1 MKKTVLI
8 IDDDYFV
15 RTLLNF
21 LLKDHFEVVAI
32 ENGFKAMQWLDKGNI
47 PDLILSDVDMP
58 QFDGIHLLNQLRR
71 SGYYRMLPVLILSG
85 HIDPEVKLQCMQAG
99 ATAYITKP
107 FNPPDLLNLI
117 NHSIQ
122 DAAAEEEISYS
133 NNRKQHA

>member
-21 LLKDHFEVVAI
+21 LLKDHFDVVAK
-32 ENGFKAMQWLDKGNI
+32 ENGFSAMLWLDKGNI

-58 QFDGIHLLNQLRR
+58 QFDGISLLNQLRK

-85 HIDPEVKLQCMQAG
+85 HTEPDIKKQCMLAG
-99 ATAYITKP
+99 ATEFITKP
-107 FNPPDLLNLI
+107 FNPPDLLTLI
-117 NHSIQ
+117 QQSIQ
-122 DAAAEEEISYS
+122 ATAVEEEISYQE
-133 NNRKQHA
+133 NNIRHA